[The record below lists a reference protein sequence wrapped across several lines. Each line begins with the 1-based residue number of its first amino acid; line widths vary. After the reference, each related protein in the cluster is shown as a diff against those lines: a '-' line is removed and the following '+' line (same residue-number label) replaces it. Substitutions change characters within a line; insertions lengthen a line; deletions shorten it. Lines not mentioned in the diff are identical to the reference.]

1 MHTCNPSSWEVAA
14 GELKVQDHSWLCDE
28 LEVSLSYMRLFFNKR
43 RRREGRRDGG
53 RDGGRERE
61 REPPLL
67 DILVNVS
74 ACLAGPRPSGWVT
87 QPPLWM
93 AISSFIVYTPAAAKP
108 LQTYSGNAST
118 LMLAGSTVCDY
129 ESADHPGEKPQSVQ
143 KDSSLP
149 AAEMCQPA
157 ELLQSLV

>member
-1 MHTCNPSSWEVAA
+1 MA
-14 GELKVQDHSWLCDE
+14 GEME
-28 LEVSLSYMRLFFNKR
+28 E
-43 RRREGRRDGG
+43 
-53 RDGGRERE
+53 ERE

-87 QPPLWM
+87 QPLLWM

-108 LQTYSGNAST
+108 LQTYSGNTST

-129 ESADHPGEKPQSVQ
+129 ESADHPGEKLHSVQ
-143 KDSSLP
+143 KDPSLP
-149 AAEMCQPA
+149 ASETCQPA
-157 ELLQSLV
+157 ELLQSLCEPGAEPHEPPPPPGHSLTTCIQRKAEPRRKGRMQLKMPPIA